1 MTRPTINPL
10 ETRREGE
17 RHRVAL
23 APLDGALRPPPALSA
38 LRPTV
43 GPLDPTTRDG
53 LEKLRASYALASIGA
68 AAGVSEPTVRRALS
82 GAPLLPH
89 VRRALGA
96 LVDTAARAA

>member
-1 MTRPTINPL
+1 MTRPTIHPL
-10 ETRREGE
+10 ETVREGA

-23 APLDGALRPPPALSA
+23 APVPEGPAPALSA
-38 LRPTV
+38 LRPSV
-43 GPLDPTTRDG
+43 APLDPATREG

-68 AAGVSEPTVRRALS
+68 AAGVSESTVRRALS
-82 GAPLLPH
+82 GASILPP